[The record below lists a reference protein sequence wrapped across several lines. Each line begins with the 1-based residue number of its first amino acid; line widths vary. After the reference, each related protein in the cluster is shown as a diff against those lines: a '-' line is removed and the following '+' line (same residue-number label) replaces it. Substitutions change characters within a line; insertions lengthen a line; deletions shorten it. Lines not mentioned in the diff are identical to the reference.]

1 MITFQARIGEKVGE
15 TGKISPETRGKTR
28 EKTRE
33 KILKLIL
40 EDTSISIKEMSNRIG
55 ITQKGIEW
63 QIMRLKKDGILKRIG
78 PAMGGYW
85 KAIEKKP

>member
-1 MITFQARIGEKVGE
+1 MTFKAGRA
-15 TGKISPETRGKTR
+15 GKTPVETR

-40 EDTSISIKEMSNRIG
+40 EYPSVSTKEMAAGLG

-63 QIMRLKKDGILKRIG
+63 QIRRLRKEGILQRIG
-78 PAMGGYW
+78 PDKGGHW
-85 KAIEKKP
+85 KIIREKS

>member
-1 MITFQARIGEKVGE
+1 MKSEVFCGHE
-15 TGKISPETRGKTR
+15 TEKISPKTTPKTR
-28 EKTRE
+28 EKTRG

-63 QIMRLKKDGILKRIG
+63 QIMRLKKDGVLERIG
-78 PAMGGYW
+78 PARGGY
-85 KAIEKKP
+85 